1 MACFIMRYAQYAVR
15 LDDPDKDISL
25 LCFRACYSSLHVHS
39 KGGGPEGA
47 WCSSMREHADM
58 TVLHRVVGVG
68 GRCWQPCPSGTLR
81 QTLHCEISHVRI
93 RWRSSE
99 RFNGGVHWTQHGTF
113 SVISRIPGTYS
124 PNHVRSV
131 ALANKNRCLMTL
143 FYAYV
148 LANLSVILLFF
159 ILESWQSVCATLP
172 WLSFIMTYPCMKYVY
187 SLSILSWLYT
197 K

>member
-1 MACFIMRYAQYAVR
+1 M
-15 LDDPDKDISL
+15 
-25 LCFRACYSSLHVHS
+25 
-39 KGGGPEGA
+39 
-47 WCSSMREHADM
+47 
-58 TVLHRVVGVG
+58 
-68 GRCWQPCPSGTLR
+68 
-81 QTLHCEISHVRI
+81 
-93 RWRSSE
+93 SSE
-99 RFNGGVHWTQHGTF
+99 RCNGGVHWTQHGTF

-172 WLSFIMTYPCMKYVY
+172 
-187 SLSILSWLYT
+187 
-197 K
+197 